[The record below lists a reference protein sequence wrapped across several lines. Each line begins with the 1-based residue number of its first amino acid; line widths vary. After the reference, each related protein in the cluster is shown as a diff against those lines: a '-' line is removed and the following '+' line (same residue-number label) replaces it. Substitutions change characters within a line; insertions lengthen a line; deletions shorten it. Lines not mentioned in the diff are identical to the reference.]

1 MLNKKKQVNFMINK
15 KMTILEILK
24 RYPDAYHILEG
35 FGMKCSE
42 CMAVDEE
49 DLETCAWRH
58 NVDLQALIT
67 ELNQLY

>member
-1 MLNKKKQVNFMINK
+1 MIDK

-24 RYPDAYHILEG
+24 LVPDAYHILEG

-42 CMAVDEE
+42 CMAVAEE

-58 NVDLQALIT
+58 NVDLKELIARLN
-67 ELNQLY
+67 ELS

>member
-1 MLNKKKQVNFMINK
+1 MINK

-24 RYPDAYHILEG
+24 RYPDAYDILEE

-42 CMAVDEE
+42 CMAVAEE

-58 NVDLQALIT
+58 NVDLKALIT
-67 ELNQLY
+67 KLSELC